1 MILKF
6 QNIINYAIIQKS
18 RKTKPQDI
26 KQQQMQEILPHHH
39 YHKVTKQLLYTIFI

>member
-6 QNIINYAIIQKS
+6 QNSINYAIIQKS